1 MSVPAPI
8 PSLSPLSRPA
18 RILRMLPVA
27 TIALS
32 LILLVIQPVIA
43 SAQES
48 SRPKVIL
55 AKIDGTIT
63 PVMERYV
70 QRAINTAEKD
80 NAAAIV
86 FEMDTPGGLSTAM
99 DDIVDDI
106 LQSDVPVVVY
116 VAPRSARAASAGV
129 FITYAAHVAA
139 MAPGT
144 NIGSASPIFT
154 DSDGSGTDGNET
166 LRKKVTNDAVSQIVN
181 LANLRG
187 RNAEWGEAAVRE
199 AVNVTADEALKL
211 NVIDLIAPD
220 LPTLLDQIDGRT
232 VQMETGSATLA
243 TKGATVR
250 TLDMNVVEGLLQLI
264 ADPTIAYLL
273 LSLGLLGLYVEFS
286 HPGITVPGVA
296 GGISVLL
303 GLFSLGTLP
312 VNWAGVLLIALAF
325 ILFAVDLFVPSF
337 GTLTIGGL
345 VSFVLGSYL
354 LFSGDA
360 PPGYQVARP
369 VIWTVTGC
377 LLAFSLFL
385 GAAVLRA
392 RLRPPATGK
401 QAMIGA
407 VGRAKTALNP
417 RGMVFVDGELWTSA
431 LEPGGPAE
439 LPANSQVVV
448 TRVQGLRLAV
458 RPATAADLA
467 RAEQD
472 GRRQEVGDR
481 REVVPVGGTAFVEPR
496 TSVR

>member
-1 MSVPAPI
+1 MSVPAPQ
-8 PSLSPLSRPA
+8 LLRSPISRIGHA
-18 RILRMLPVA
+18 LRLLPVA
-27 TIALS
+27 SIALS
-32 LILLVIQPVIA
+32 LILLVLQPAIA

-48 SRPKVIL
+48 SQPRVVL
-55 AKIDGTIT
+55 GKIDGSIT

-70 QRAINTAEKD
+70 KRVIDRAERD
-80 NAAAIV
+80 DAAAVV

-106 LQSDVPVVVY
+106 LESDVPVVVY
-116 VAPRSARAASAGV
+116 VSPRTARAASAGV

-154 DSDGSGTDGNET
+154 SSDGSGTDGDET
-166 LRKKVTNDAVSQIVN
+166 LRKKVTNDAASQIVN

-187 RNAEWGEAAVRE
+187 RNADWGVAAVRD
-199 AVNVTADEALKL
+199 AVNVTADEALQLK
-211 NVIDLIAPD
+211 VIDLIAPD

-232 VQMETGSATLA
+232 VQMETGTATLM

-250 TLDMNVVEGLLQLI
+250 TLDMNFIEGLLQLI

-354 LFSGDA
+354 LFSGSA
-360 PPGYQVARP
+360 PPGYEVARP
-369 VIWTVTGC
+369 VIWTITAC
-377 LLAFSLFL
+377 LFAFSVFL
-385 GAAVLRA
+385 GAAVLKA

-401 QAMIGA
+401 QAMIGV
-407 VGRAKTALNP
+407 VGTTRSALNP
-417 RGMVFVDGELWTSA
+417 SGMVFVDGELWSA
-431 LEPGGPAE
+431 TLDAGSSAKIASGTP
-439 LPANSQVVV
+439 VVV
-448 TRVQGLRLAV
+448 TRVDRLRLTV

-467 RAEQD
+467 RAERD
-472 GRRQEVGDR
+472 ERRHEVGDR
-481 REVVPVGGTAFVEPR
+481 REVIPPAGATLPEPVTPVQ
-496 TSVR
+496 

>member
-1 MSVPAPI
+1 MSAPAPVPA
-8 PSLSPLSRPA
+8 LLRGA
-18 RILRMLPVA
+18 RMARVVRMLPVA

-32 LILLVIQPVIA
+32 LILLVLQPVIA
-43 SAQES
+43 GAQES
-48 SRPKVIL
+48 SQPKVIL

-106 LQSDVPVVVY
+106 LESEVPVVVY

-144 NIGSASPIFT
+144 NIGSASPIFS
-154 DSDGSGTDGNET
+154 DPDGSGTDGNET
-166 LRKKVTNDAVSQIVN
+166 LRKKVTNDAVSQIIN

-187 RNAEWGEAAVRE
+187 RNADWGEAAVRE
-199 AVNVTADEALKL
+199 AVNVTADEALRL
-211 NVIDLIAPD
+211 NVVDLIAPD
-220 LPTLLDQIDGRT
+220 LATLLDQIDGRT
-232 VQMETGSATLA
+232 VQMETGTATLA
-243 TKGATVR
+243 TKGASVR
-250 TLDMNVVEGLLQLI
+250 TLEMNVVEGLLQLI

-286 HPGITVPGVA
+286 HPGITVPGIA

-337 GTLTIGGL
+337 GTLTVGGL

-360 PPGYQVARP
+360 PPGYEVARP
-369 VIWTVTGC
+369 VIWTITAC
-377 LLAFSLFL
+377 LLVFSLFL
-385 GAAVLRA
+385 GAAVLKA

-401 QAMIGA
+401 QAMIDT
-407 VGRAKTALNP
+407 VGITRTALNP
-417 RGMVFVDGELWTSA
+417 AGMVFVDGELWSA
-431 LEPGGPAE
+431 TLDAGSPAE
-439 LPANSQVVV
+439 VAAGTPVAV
-448 TRVQGLRLAV
+448 TRVDRLRLTV

-467 RAEQD
+467 HAEREE
-472 GRRQEVGDR
+472 RRHEVGDR
-481 REVVPVGGTAFVEPR
+481 REVIPHPGATLPEPVAP
-496 TSVR
+496 VR